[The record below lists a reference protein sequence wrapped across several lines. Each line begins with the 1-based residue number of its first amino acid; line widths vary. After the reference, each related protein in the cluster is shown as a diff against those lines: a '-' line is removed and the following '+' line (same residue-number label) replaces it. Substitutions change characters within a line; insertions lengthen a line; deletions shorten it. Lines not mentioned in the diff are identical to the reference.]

1 MIEDSSFTKLLN
13 NAFTRKMAG
22 LKEIRTRIASVKTT
36 RQVTSAMK
44 MVSAAKLKKAQDA
57 ILQIRPYAEKLH
69 EILVSLSASLEN
81 VEDSVYTQNRLPEK
95 VLVILVSSNRGLCG
109 GFNTNIS
116 KKAIELVAEKY
127 AKQKKLGTLDFMCIG
142 KQGERYLKHRGYNV
156 VANENSLYDELT
168 FENVAKVAEG
178 AMKAFE
184 NKDYDRIE
192 LVYNQFKNAAVQV
205 QASEQFLPVEMEE
218 DTADN
223 TNYNFIY
230 EPSKEQIIKD
240 LIPRSLKIQFYKAL
254 LDSNAAEHGA
264 RMTAMHQAT
273 DNATTLIG
281 DLTLQYNKARQATIT
296 GEILEIVGGAEA
308 LNG

>member
-1 MIEDSSFTKLLN
+1 
-13 NAFTRKMAG
+13 MAG

-69 EILVSLSASLEN
+69 QILTSLSASLEN
-81 VEDSVYTQNRLPEK
+81 VEDSVYTQSRIPAK

-109 GFNTNIS
+109 GFNTNIA
-116 KKAIELVAEKY
+116 KKAIELVKTKY
-127 AKQKKLGTLDFMCIG
+127 NEQLQLGNVEFICLG
-142 KQGERYLKHRGYNV
+142 KQGERQLKHRGMKVSGNK
-156 VANENSLYDELT
+156 NEIYDELT
-168 FENVAKVAEG
+168 FDNVNEIASEI
-178 AMKAFE
+178 MKAFAE
-184 NKDYDRIE
+184 RSYDRVE

-205 QASEQFLPVEMEE
+205 QMSEQFLPVEIQEE
-218 DTADN
+218 EETQN
-223 TNYNFIY
+223 TNYDFIY
-230 EPSKEQIIKD
+230 EPSKEYIIQE

-273 DNATTLIG
+273 DNATALLG

-296 GEILEIVGGAEA
+296 NEILEIVSGAEA
-308 LNG
+308 LKG